1 MKKFIALCL
10 LAFNIAASALAA
22 EIPYIDR
29 VQPEYRAA
37 AEGYLIEATSP
48 QDVERRVKNY
58 VPAQSSITFET
69 VNAKSLYGAADVPL
83 YIYRPAKNSEA
94 KLPVVYYAHGGG
106 YLFRISLDDRER
118 YQNIANAL
126 NAAVI
131 TPRYR
136 LSVEAPFPAALEDAY
151 SGLMYVKENADKL
164 DLDAG
169 RIILMGDSAGGNLAA
184 SLALYNRDN
193 ANIPIKGQVLI
204 YPMLD
209 YRTATENSPYHAQQT
224 GYICWP
230 RSSNKYA
237 WEVLRGGQKL
247 SGKMLG
253 YYSPTFAE
261 DFANL
266 PPAFIYVGGLDLFVN
281 EDIDYAAKLTEANV
295 DTELHVIPGLY
306 HAFEIA
312 APEAGQ
318 SKIFWQRVYAFSAEK
333 LAE

>member
-58 VPAQSSITFET
+58 APAQSSITFET

-83 YIYRPAKNSEA
+83 YIYRPAQSSEA

-164 DLDAG
+164 GLDAG

-209 YRTATENSPYHAQQT
+209 YRTATESSPYHAQQT

-237 WEVLRGGQKL
+237 W
-247 SGKMLG
+247 
-253 YYSPTFAE
+253 
-261 DFANL
+261 
-266 PPAFIYVGGLDLFVN
+266 
-281 EDIDYAAKLTEANV
+281 
-295 DTELHVIPGLY
+295 
-306 HAFEIA
+306 
-312 APEAGQ
+312 
-318 SKIFWQRVYAFSAEK
+318 
-333 LAE
+333 

>member
-1 MKKFIALCL
+1 M
-10 LAFNIAASALAA
+10 
-22 EIPYIDR
+22 
-29 VQPEYRAA
+29 
-37 AEGYLIEATSP
+37 
-48 QDVERRVKNY
+48 
-58 VPAQSSITFET
+58 
-69 VNAKSLYGAADVPL
+69 PL
-83 YIYRPAKNSEA
+83 YIYRPAKSSKA

-164 DLDAG
+164 GLDAG

-209 YRTATENSPYHAQQT
+209 YRTATESSPYHAQQT

-237 WEVLRGGQKL
+237 WEVLRGRQTL
-247 SGKMLG
+247 IGKMLG

-312 APEAGQ
+312 APEARQ

>member
-10 LAFNIAASALAA
+10 LAFNIAASTLAA

-83 YIYRPAKNSEA
+83 YIYRPADTNGRQ
-94 KLPVVYYAHGGG
+94 LPVVYYAHGGG

-118 YQNIANAL
+118 YQNITNAL

-164 DLDAG
+164 GLDAG
-169 RIILMGDSAGGNLAA
+169 
-184 SLALYNRDN
+184 
-193 ANIPIKGQVLI
+193 
-204 YPMLD
+204 
-209 YRTATENSPYHAQQT
+209 
-224 GYICWP
+224 
-230 RSSNKYA
+230 
-237 WEVLRGGQKL
+237 KL
-247 SGKMLG
+247 
-253 YYSPTFAE
+253 F
-261 DFANL
+261 
-266 PPAFIYVGGLDLFVN
+266 
-281 EDIDYAAKLTEANV
+281 
-295 DTELHVIPGLY
+295 
-306 HAFEIA
+306 
-312 APEAGQ
+312 
-318 SKIFWQRVYAFSAEK
+318 
-333 LAE
+333 

>member
-22 EIPYIDR
+22 EIPYIGR

-83 YIYRPAKNSEA
+83 YIYRPAKSSDA

-126 NAAVI
+126 NAAVV

-164 DLDAG
+164 GLDAG

-209 YRTATENSPYHAQQT
+209 YRTATENSPYM
-224 GYICWP
+224 
-230 RSSNKYA
+230 RSRPVIFAGRAAATSM
-237 WEVLRGGQKL
+237 RGRFCAE
-247 SGKMLG
+247 GKT
-253 YYSPTFAE
+253 S
-261 DFANL
+261 
-266 PPAFIYVGGLDLFVN
+266 
-281 EDIDYAAKLTEANV
+281 AAKCWVIIRPPLRKILPTCRLRLFMSAGLTYLLMKTLTTPQN
-295 DTELHVIPGLY
+295 LRKQMSIP
-306 HAFEIA
+306 
-312 APEAGQ
+312 
-318 SKIFWQRVYAFSAEK
+318 SCT
-333 LAE
+333 

>member
-22 EIPYIDR
+22 EIPYIGR

-58 VPAQSSITFET
+58 VPAPSSITFET

-83 YIYRPAKNSEA
+83 YIYRPAKSSEA

-106 YLFRISLDDRER
+106 YLFRISLDNRER

-126 NAAVI
+126 NSAVI

-164 DLDAG
+164 GLDAG
-169 RIILMGDSAGGNLAA
+169 KIILMGDSAGGNLAA

-193 ANIPIKGQVLI
+193 ANIPIK
-204 YPMLD
+204 
-209 YRTATENSPYHAQQT
+209 
-224 GYICWP
+224 
-230 RSSNKYA
+230 
-237 WEVLRGGQKL
+237 
-247 SGKMLG
+247 
-253 YYSPTFAE
+253 
-261 DFANL
+261 
-266 PPAFIYVGGLDLFVN
+266 
-281 EDIDYAAKLTEANV
+281 
-295 DTELHVIPGLY
+295 
-306 HAFEIA
+306 
-312 APEAGQ
+312 
-318 SKIFWQRVYAFSAEK
+318 
-333 LAE
+333 